1 MIDIDTIKREILIYT
16 IVYGFVMIS
25 IVFLGRIPNILTN
38 DNIINFYYKTNFN
51 KNIINDYFLI
61 GVYLFIGLYIINKF
75 NIKDNIH
82 QVLIITLVTIV
93 LTGGFMLYF
102 QSKPKTYDQF
112 FSVWFHTASYKS
124 IIYDI
129 ILLVLTYLLYKFV
142 KKELKINEKL
152 KLK

>member
-1 MIDIDTIKREILIYT
+1 MLSLDTVRRELLIYT
-16 IVYGFVMIS
+16 IVYGFVMVL
-25 IVFLGRIPNILTN
+25 IVFLTRIPNILTN

-51 KNIINDYFLI
+51 KNIIYDYFFI
-61 GVYLFIGLYIINKF
+61 GVYLLIGLYIIKKYDV
-75 NIKDNIH
+75 KDNMK

-102 QSKPKTYDQF
+102 QSKPKTYDRF

-129 ILLVLTYLLYKFV
+129 ILLVTTYLLYKFI